1 MSLRAC
7 SAAALLA
14 AALAAGGAHAH
25 GVGARS
31 LGGAQSGAQAV
42 EFYYASGEPMAYVSV
57 RLFAP
62 GDSTVPY
69 VDGRADKLGR
79 FAFLP
84 DAPGAW
90 TARAEDEEGHKVE
103 LTVQAG
109 EAGAAGGSPGGMYSP
124 WRVALWLSLSANL
137 LAAATW
143 MRARWPA
150 RMLRAGRPA
159 RAGTR

>member
-1 MSLRAC
+1 MSLRGP
-7 SAAALLA
+7 LA
-14 AALAAGGAHAH
+14 AATLAAILAAGGAYAH

-31 LGGAQSGAQAV
+31 LGPGAQSV
-42 EFYYASGEPMAYVSV
+42 EFYYATGEPMAYVAV

-62 GDSTVPY
+62 GDAAVPFI
-69 VDGRADKLGR
+69 DGRADRLGR

-84 DAPGAW
+84 SEPGAW

-109 EAGAAGGSPGGMYSP
+109 EAGAAGGSPGGLFSP

-137 LAAATW
+137 LALTSW
-143 MRARWPA
+143 LRARHPA
-150 RMLRAGRPA
+150 ARLPLPA
-159 RAGTR
+159 E